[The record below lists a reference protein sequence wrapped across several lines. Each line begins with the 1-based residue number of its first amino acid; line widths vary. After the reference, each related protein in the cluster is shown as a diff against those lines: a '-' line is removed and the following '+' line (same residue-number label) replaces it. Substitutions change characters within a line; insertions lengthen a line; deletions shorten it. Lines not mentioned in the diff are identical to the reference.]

1 MNKCKG
7 CQWYGKPYWSIIN
20 PCENCF
26 RENTNKEREIAGV
39 KIIVSKEAYDEYKGT
54 LQEQLEEKDE
64 EITRLEEEKETQAK
78 TIKSLLEENER
89 LKYIG
94 HKMHL
99 WIFLNTGDEQKVY
112 DEIGLTDEE
121 NAMLGYGGQYRVGD
135 KDDAINRD

>member
-26 RENTNKEREIAGV
+26 RENTNKEREIAEV
-39 KIIVSKEAYDEYKGT
+39 KIIVSKEVYDEYKGT
-54 LQEQLEEKDE
+54 LQEQLEEKDK
-64 EITRLEEEKETQAK
+64 EI
-78 TIKSLLEENER
+78 ER

-99 WIFLNTGDEQKVY
+99 WIFLNSGDEQKVY
-112 DEIGLTDEE
+112 DELGLTDEE
-121 NAMLGYGGQYRVGD
+121 NAILGYSGQYKVGD